1 MTDFPKFS
9 FAFQPIVNASI
20 GKVISYE
27 ALVRGINDTPASDI
41 FQKIDEKDKYIFD
54 ELLRIKAVE
63 LAAAAGLQCSL
74 NLNFLPQSLE
84 NSNDTISKTLKAA
97 EQHGINPDRI
107 VIELTETEIIRDIA
121 LFAQKMSLYR
131 STGVTVSIDD
141 FGAGYSGLNLLAQF
155 LPDQI
160 KIDMSLIRHIHL
172 NGPRQAIV
180 RGVIRTCLDLG
191 IDILAEG
198 VETEDEYSWCFNEGI
213 DIFQGYFF
221 GKPLFEKL
229 GQVNFDNQ
237 IH

>member
-1 MTDFPKFS
+1 
-9 FAFQPIVNASI
+9 
-20 GKVISYE
+20 VISYE
-27 ALVRGINDTPASDI
+27 ALVRGINDTPASDV

-63 LAAAAGLQCSL
+63 LAASAGLQCSL

-97 EQHGINPDRI
+97 ERHGINPDRI

-121 LFAQKMSLYR
+121 LFAQKMSFYR
-131 STGVTVSIDD
+131 GTGVTISIDD

-160 KIDMSLIRHIHL
+160 KIDMSLIRYIHL

-198 VETEDEYSWCFNEGI
+198 VETEDEYNWCFSEGI
-213 DIFQGYFF
+213 VLFQGYFF

-229 GQVNFDNQ
+229 GQVNFGNQ
-237 IH
+237 II